1 MAAEPKL
8 WACAADV
15 ANRQTRR
22 AYTLIF
28 FIIINYYFKFRK
40 LPLRYPNYLHSPE
53 ADFKVDTIFILL
65 LREGGVPVGGGGRW
79 IHNSVI
85 YNKIGI
91 HIIFPITSVF
101 DHSSFPKEEI

>member
-40 LPLRYPNYLHSPE
+40 LPLRYPNYLNSPE
-53 ADFKVDTIFILL
+53 ADFKVSLNRDTTDFQFISIPSGINWLISLL
-65 LREGGVPVGGGGRW
+65 
-79 IHNSVI
+79 
-85 YNKIGI
+85 
-91 HIIFPITSVF
+91 
-101 DHSSFPKEEI
+101 